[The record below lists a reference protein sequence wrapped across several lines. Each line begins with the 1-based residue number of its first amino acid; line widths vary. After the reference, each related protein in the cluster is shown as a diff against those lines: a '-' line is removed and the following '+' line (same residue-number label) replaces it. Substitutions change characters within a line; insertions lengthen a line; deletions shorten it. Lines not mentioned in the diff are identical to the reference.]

1 LHRIPSVYERRIVEQ
16 FFVECENE
24 VLGAQNFVA
33 KIGFLYFKGV
43 EIAAGCQGEGQHYEK
58 EQLFKHNC
66 G

>member
-43 EIAAGCQGEGQHYEK
+43 KIAARNKAYA
-58 EQLFKHNC
+58 
-66 G
+66 